1 MKRFIAVLS
10 GLLVLPAFAEVAP
23 VYYDEVVEYTD
34 DMIDSVD
41 DEVETEVVQQVAPQA
56 SKRTTI
62 NRSTSISRASP
73 VSGTGV
79 TSRANVSSRAV
90 ASSPRTTTSSR
101 ATASRAARTAS
112 VVNRP
117 STTTSR
123 TTVTPRGAATTKPVT
138 ARVGTSNN
146 TVIST
151 GRGVSYSSQ
160 QTLND
165 SGNALYNPNTVSRVG
180 VANRRT
186 VSRISATGLPS
197 NTSTTP
203 VITQDDVSE
212 TTTNLTALTEL
223 TDYCKAQYAACMD
236 NYCNV
241 LDDNQG
247 RCSCSKNIK
256 NYAATEKALNTASEE
271 FQDIIQKISY
281 IGLTKDQIIALYEE
295 TAAEKQIES
304 SSKTRTAFEQ
314 QLDKIRNKDLI
325 NASSPKASSYNNDVS
340 INSSGIFDF
349 DTSAGIDWTSWMSNP
364 SSNSSVSNQRGEQLY
379 KTAAQRCKATV
390 LNSCTDQGIDA
401 NVITNSYD
409 LEIDKQC
416 IAYERSLNEAND
428 EMRTNAR
435 NAATI
440 LQRARLKLAQ
450 MKNSYDLRGCVA
462 ALDSC
467 MQDEYVCGDDYKLCL
482 DATGKYINEGK
493 LIAGSMPGIAGGTP
507 INQNPMSSSD
517 WTSKGMYDL
526 YAAWNYESDGQKN
539 AWGAGDS
546 ENISNFIETRVSK
559 WTPTT
564 RSTTSEDMATYL
576 LKKIGYIDGDDK
588 ENGMCASVFKQ
599 CQDYT
604 YNNKK
609 YVYDNPVVRQYLA
622 SALTKI
628 KLQQD
633 TILSEHAEG
642 CKSDVT
648 SCLSTNGYDNEKS
661 STSTVNTQAIRAC
674 ASQIA
679 TCMSV
684 TGYKPNDPTKIT
696 YKVMSDWT
704 SSVITD
710 RDDESQYED
719 AYYETA
725 SGAYA
730 LCEKGYACN
739 GKTRTACSGLTY
751 SDTYG
756 ASECKACPTPSAYSN
771 YLASSAN
778 SVWYASQ
785 TTHDSES
792 LCYAKFENIAVENG
806 ASVTVTCQAYNGDYG
821 TAPEGSLLSTG
832 SYSGTARCS
841 VRDVQCNDGYHF
853 NVHHFNRTAGDNSYE
868 ASLLCNGKSGFEGA
882 ATNGGSN
889 ISTQNINLLKTQ
901 ICVSDTDQTF
911 KYARK
916 YIANGKGLT
925 SESDIQNWCE
935 KSVEN
940 GGGGTSYVAPGE
952 SVLYENL

>member
-23 VYYDEVVEYTD
+23 VYYDEAVEYTD
-34 DMIDSVD
+34 DMIDAVD

-62 NRSTSISRASP
+62 NRSTSVSRALP
-73 VSGTGV
+73 VTGTGV

-123 TTVTPRGAATTKPVT
+123 ATVTSRGAATSKPVT

-186 VSRISATGLPS
+186 VSRLSATGLTS

-203 VITQDDVSE
+203 VVTQEDVSE

-236 NYCNV
+236 SYCNV

-256 NYAATEKALNTASEE
+256 NYAATENALNTASEE

-325 NASSPKASSYNNDVS
+325 NASSPKASSYNNDLS

-349 DTSAGIDWTSWMSNP
+349 DTSTGIDWTSWMSNP

-379 KTAAQRCKATV
+379 KTAAQRCKTNV
-390 LNSCTDQGIDA
+390 LNSCTAQGIDA

-450 MKNSYDLRGCVA
+450 MKNSYDLRGCIA

-467 MQDEYVCGDDYKLCL
+467 MQDEYVCGDNYELCL

-507 INQNPMSSSD
+507 KNSAAMSTAD

-526 YAAWNYESDGQKN
+526 YSVWNYESGNDELN
-539 AWGAGDS
+539 AWGAGDT
-546 ENISNFIETRVSK
+546 ENVSNFIDVRVSK
-559 WTPTT
+559 WSPSARTT
-564 RSTTSEDMATYL
+564 ASEDMATYL
-576 LKKIGYIDGDDK
+576 LKKIGYIDSDDK
-588 ENGMCASVFKQ
+588 ANGMCASVFKQ

-604 YNNKK
+604 YSKGK
-609 YVYDNPVVRQYLA
+609 YVSDNEVVRQYLA
-622 SALTKI
+622 TALTKI

-633 TILSEHAEG
+633 TILSDYAEG
-642 CKSDVT
+642 CKSDIL
-648 SCLSTNGYDNEKS
+648 SCLNTNGYDSDKD

-696 YKVMSDWT
+696 YKVMSNWT
-704 SSVITD
+704 SAVVGNAISCPAD
-710 RDDESQYED
+710 
-719 AYYETA
+719 YYLSEQNEKEVCLGCG
-725 SGAYA
+725 SA
-730 LCEKGYACN
+730 LVYKAT
-739 GKTRTACSGLTY
+739 GKTCTTGSATAEAIDANGGMKAINNNGARCMNGIEYQYTSQGSVKLISEGGQSTSCSCPAGYIEATY
-751 SDTYG
+751 T
-756 ASECKACPTPSAYSN
+756 CT
-771 YLASSAN
+771 SAN
-778 SVWYASQ
+778 GNCTKQGQVIKYCTLPADA
-785 TTHDSES
+785 TE
-792 LCYAKFENIAVENG
+792 
-806 ASVTVTCQAYNGDYG
+806 G
-821 TAPEGSLLSTG
+821 TDETSGS
-832 SYSGTARCS
+832 
-841 VRDVQCNDGYHF
+841 
-853 NVHHFNRTAGDNSYE
+853 
-868 ASLLCNGKSGFEGA
+868 
-882 ATNGGSN
+882 
-889 ISTQNINLLKTQ
+889 
-901 ICVSDTDQTF
+901 
-911 KYARK
+911 
-916 YIANGKGLT
+916 
-925 SESDIQNWCE
+925 
-935 KSVEN
+935 
-940 GGGGTSYVAPGE
+940 
-952 SVLYENL
+952 

>member
-1 MKRFIAVLS
+1 MIKLIPKGRCLHMKRFIAVLS

-34 DMIDSVD
+34 DMIDAVD
-41 DEVETEVVQQVAPQA
+41 DEVETEVVQQVAPQS

-62 NRSTSISRASP
+62 NRSTSVSRALP
-73 VSGTGV
+73 VTGTGV

-123 TTVTPRGAATTKPVT
+123 ATVTSRGAATSKPVT

-160 QTLND
+160 QTLKD

-186 VSRISATGLPS
+186 VSRLSATGLTS

-203 VITQDDVSE
+203 VITQEDVSE
-212 TTTNLTALTEL
+212 TTTNLTAITEL

-256 NYAATEKALNTASEE
+256 NYEKTEQALAEATEQ
-271 FQDIIQKISY
+271 FQDVVQKIRY
-281 IGLTKDQIIALYEE
+281 IGLTPDQITSLFAE
-295 TAAEKQIES
+295 TEAELTM
-304 SSKTRTAFEQ
+304 SKEKDTSDIKNS
-314 QLDKIRNKDLI
+314 LDKIREKVLVD
-325 NASSPKASSYNNDVS
+325 ASSPRASSYTTN
-340 INSSGIFDF
+340 SGINFDLSGLLNL
-349 DTSAGIDWTSWMSNP
+349 DLSAGSFDLNSLLGTTSGT
-364 SSNSSVSNQRGEQLY
+364 NSVANQRGEQLY
-379 KTAAQRCKATV
+379 KTATQRCKTNV
-390 LNSCTDQGIDA
+390 LNSCTAQGIDA

-416 IAYERSLNEAND
+416 IAYERSLNEANS

-435 NAATI
+435 NAANI
-440 LQRARLKLAQ
+440 LQQARLMLVQ
-450 MKNSYDLRGCVA
+450 QKNSYDLRGCIA

-467 MQDEYVCGDDYKLCL
+467 MQDEYVCGDNYELCL

-507 INQNPMSSSD
+507 KNPAAMSTAN
-517 WTSKGMYDL
+517 WTSQGMYDL
-526 YAAWNYESDGQKN
+526 YSVWNYESGSVELN

-546 ENISNFIETRVSK
+546 ENVSSFIDNKVSK
-559 WTPTT
+559 WSPSARTT
-564 RSTTSEDMATYL
+564 ASEDMATYL
-576 LKKIGYIDGDDK
+576 LKKIGYIDSDDK
-588 ENGMCASVFKQ
+588 ANGMCASVFKQ

-604 YNNKK
+604 YSKGK
-609 YVYDNPVVRQYLA
+609 YVSDNEVVRQYLSA
-622 SALTKI
+622 ALTKI

-633 TILSEHAEG
+633 TILSDYAEG
-642 CKSDVT
+642 CKSDIL
-648 SCLSTNGYDNEKS
+648 SCLNTNGYDSDKD

-684 TGYKPNDPTKIT
+684 TGYKPNDPTQIT
-696 YKVMSDWT
+696 YRVMSNWT
-704 SSVITD
+704 SAVVGNAISCP
-710 RDDESQYED
+710 ED
-719 AYYETA
+719 YYLAKQNETEVCLGCGSALVYKATGNTCTTGSATA
-725 SGAYA
+725 SAIDANGGMKAINNNGAR
-730 LCEKGYACN
+730 CMN
-739 GKTRTACSGLTY
+739 GIEYQYTSQGSVKLISEGGQLTSCSCPAEYIEATY
-751 SDTYG
+751 T
-756 ASECKACPTPSAYSN
+756 CT
-771 YLASSAN
+771 SAN
-778 SVWYASQ
+778 GDCTKQGQVIKYCTLPA
-785 TTHDSES
+785 D
-792 LCYAKFENIAVENG
+792 
-806 ASVTVTCQAYNGDYG
+806 VTEG
-821 TAPEGSLLSTG
+821 TDETSGS
-832 SYSGTARCS
+832 
-841 VRDVQCNDGYHF
+841 
-853 NVHHFNRTAGDNSYE
+853 
-868 ASLLCNGKSGFEGA
+868 
-882 ATNGGSN
+882 
-889 ISTQNINLLKTQ
+889 
-901 ICVSDTDQTF
+901 
-911 KYARK
+911 
-916 YIANGKGLT
+916 
-925 SESDIQNWCE
+925 
-935 KSVEN
+935 
-940 GGGGTSYVAPGE
+940 
-952 SVLYENL
+952 